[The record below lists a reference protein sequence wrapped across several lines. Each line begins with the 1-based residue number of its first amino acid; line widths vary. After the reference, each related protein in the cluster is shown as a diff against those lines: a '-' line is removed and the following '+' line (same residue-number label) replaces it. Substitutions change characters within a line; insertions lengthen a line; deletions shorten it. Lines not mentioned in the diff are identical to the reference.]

1 MKNLRFA
8 VTRDE
13 IKTTID
19 KMTDDE
25 RFFAA
30 AYLEHLAQVND
41 PAYQRML
48 DERMKRMNA
57 GQKVTLEELQR
68 IHQTLKNL

>member
-1 MKNLRFA
+1 MKNLRFT
-8 VTRDE
+8 VTRAE

-48 DERMKRMNA
+48 DERMKRMDA
-57 GQKVTLEELQR
+57 GQKITLEELR
-68 IHQTLKNL
+68 RVHQILENL